1 MLVFLL
7 PNCQIIN
14 KFTGIIMFSIET
26 DYYRKMQKA
35 LIINDNEK
43 KISASALT
51 LFQSNYCFSPFSL
64 YG

>member
-43 KISASALT
+43 KIRASALT
-51 LFQSNYCFSPFSL
+51 LFQSNYCISPFSL
-64 YG
+64 YR

>member
-1 MLVFLL
+1 ML
-7 PNCQIIN
+7 
-14 KFTGIIMFSIET
+14 SIEI

-51 LFQSNYCFSPFSL
+51 LFQSNYCISPFSL
-64 YG
+64 YR

>member
-51 LFQSNYCFSPFSL
+51 LFQSNY
-64 YG
+64 

>member
-43 KISASALT
+43 KD
-51 LFQSNYCFSPFSL
+51 QCFSVNFISE
-64 YG
+64 

>member
-1 MLVFLL
+1 MLIFLL

-14 KFTGIIMFSIET
+14 KFTGIIMLSIEI

-51 LFQSNYCFSPFSL
+51 LFQSNYCISPFSL
-64 YG
+64 YR

>member
-1 MLVFLL
+1 MLIFLL

-14 KFTGIIMFSIET
+14 KFTGRIMLSIEI

-51 LFQSNYCFSPFSL
+51 LFQSKYCISPFSL
-64 YG
+64 YR